1 MKRRPLLIG
10 NWKMHKT
17 AAEARAFAAALAVPA
32 VRLASTADYVVCAP
46 YTALHVLRV
55 TLPRAVALG
64 AQNVHPAAQGAFTGE
79 ISTAMLHELGVRY
92 VIVGHSERRRLFA
105 ETDAWVGE
113 KTAAVLAAGMRP
125 VVCLGE
131 DETERAAGVTETVIE
146 RQLQA
151 ALATVTADQAAEI
164 VLAYEPVWAIGS
176 GRTPLPE
183 DAQAVAGWLRAQLAE
198 RWGTAAA
205 ARVRILYGGS
215 VNADN
220 LGGFVA
226 QPDLDGALVGGAS
239 LDPTS
244 FLQMA
249 HVLTGGNA

>member
-1 MKRRPLLIG
+1 MERRPLLIG

-17 AAEARAFAAALAVPA
+17 AAEARSFAAALAVSA
-32 VRLASTADYVVCAP
+32 ARLAGTADYVVCAP
-46 YTALHVLRV
+46 FTALHVLCV

-79 ISTAMLHELGVRY
+79 ISTAMLREWGVQY
-92 VIVGHSERRRLFA
+92 VLVGHSERRRLFA
-105 ETDAWVGE
+105 ESDAWVGE
-113 KTAAVLAAGMRP
+113 KAAAVLAAGMRP

-131 DETERAAGVTETVIE
+131 DEAERAAGATEAVVG

-151 ALATVTADQAAEI
+151 ALAAVSADQAADL

-183 DAQAVAGWLRAQLAE
+183 EAQAVASWLRAQLAE
-198 RWGTAAA
+198 RWGAAA
-205 ARVRILYGGS
+205 AAAVRILYGGS

-220 LGGFVA
+220 LGSFAA

-239 LDPTS
+239 LDPAS

-249 HVLTGGNA
+249 YIVTGGNA